1 MTRGFDGDTA
11 RPPIGRRRVPVWVIC
26 VLTAWVVAGAA
37 ACRSA
42 DGGSDSLL
50 IEISDASTIEV
61 SGLPSGVL
69 AALETAGLDADGWSR
84 VLRVSVFSGDAA
96 LDTGLPAVV
105 GSYAIKDRVIRFT
118 PMFPFD
124 RGRNYTVAFDP
135 GGVVSA
141 DAWSRP
147 APLVAIVGL
156 PALEAAP
163 STVVERVFP
172 SGDRLP
178 ENQLKL
184 YVYFSAPMSREDGL
198 EYIHLVDAEGQ
209 EVEAPFLPLGT
220 QFWDRDLLRYTVF
233 FDPGRVKRGIRPNE
247 ELGRA
252 LTAGGTYTIAI
263 DQAWPDG
270 NGNSLERAFQKTFT
284 VAEADMAPVD
294 PMAWTVTVPPAGT
307 REPVVADFGEPLD
320 YGLLGRVLAIEDA
333 TDATIAGEIAI
344 TNQETQWV
352 FTPAATWQPGRYALV
367 ALGIL
372 EDLAG
377 NRIGAPFE
385 IDVFERIDAPDEQES
400 YRIPFEIAVR

>member
-1 MTRGFDGDTA
+1 MTHLFGEDAA
-11 RPPIGRRRVPVWVIC
+11 RPQIGRRRVLARVIWL
-26 VLTAWVVAGAA
+26 LTACIVASAA

-42 DGGSDSLL
+42 DEGSDSLL
-50 IEISDASTIEV
+50 IEISDANTIEV
-61 SGLPSGVL
+61 SGLSSGVL
-69 AALETAGLDADGWSR
+69 AALETAGLDADGWNR

-96 LDTGLPAVV
+96 LDAGLPAVT
-105 GSYAIKDRVIRFT
+105 GSYAIEERVIRFT

-135 GGVVSA
+135 GEVVSA
-141 DAWSRP
+141 DAWSRSE
-147 APLVAIVGL
+147 PLVAIVGL

-163 STVVERVFP
+163 STVIERVFP

-220 QFWDRDLLRYTVF
+220 QFWDRDLRRYTVF

-252 LTAGGTYTIAI
+252 LTAGGIYTIAI

-270 NGNSLERAFQKTFT
+270 RGKPLERAFEKTFT
-284 VAEADMAPVD
+284 VAEPDLKPLD
-294 PMAWTVTVPPAGT
+294 PAAWTITAPAAGT

-320 YGLLGRVLAIEDA
+320 YGLLGRVLAVEDA
-333 TDATIAGEIAI
+333 TGVSVAGDVAI
-344 TNQETQWV
+344 TNQETHWV
-352 FTPAATWQPGRYALV
+352 FTPAVTWAPGRYALV

-400 YRIPFEIAVR
+400 YRIPFEIAAR

>member
-11 RPPIGRRRVPVWVIC
+11 IGRRRVPVWVIC
-26 VLTAWVVAGAA
+26 ALVAWVVAGAA
-37 ACRSA
+37 ACGSA

-50 IEISDASTIEV
+50 IEISDANTIEV
-61 SGLPSGVL
+61 SGLSIGVL
-69 AALETAGLDADGWSR
+69 AALETAGLDADGWNR

-96 LDTGLPAVV
+96 LDAGLPAVT
-105 GSYAIKDRVIRFT
+105 GSYAIEERVIRFT

-124 RGRNYTVAFDP
+124 RGRKYTVAFDP
-135 GGVVSA
+135 GGIMSA
-141 DAWSRP
+141 DAWSRSE
-147 APLVAIVGL
+147 PLVAVVGL
-156 PALEAAP
+156 SALEAAP

-220 QFWDRDLLRYTVF
+220 QFWDRDLRRYTVF
-233 FDPGRVKRGIRPNE
+233 FDPGRLKRGIRPNE

-270 NGNSLERAFQKTFT
+270 RDEPLERAFEKTFT
-284 VAEADMAPVD
+284 VAEPDLKPLD
-294 PMAWTVTVPPAGT
+294 PAAWTITAPAAGT

-320 YGLLGRVLAIEDA
+320 YGLLGRVLAVEDA
-333 TDATIAGEIAI
+333 TGVPVAGDVAI
-344 TNQETQWV
+344 TNQETHWV
-352 FTPAATWQPGRYALV
+352 FTPAVTWAPGRYALV

-385 IDVFERIDAPDEQES
+385 LDVFERIDAPDEQES
-400 YRIPFEIAVR
+400 YRIPFEIAAR